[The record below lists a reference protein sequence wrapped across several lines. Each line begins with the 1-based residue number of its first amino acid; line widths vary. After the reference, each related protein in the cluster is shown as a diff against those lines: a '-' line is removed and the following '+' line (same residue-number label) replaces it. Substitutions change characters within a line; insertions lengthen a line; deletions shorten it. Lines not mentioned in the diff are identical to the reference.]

1 MNRGLL
7 FSFIVLLATFVTG
20 SGYQLFSHDQ
30 EVIGKITKVD
40 NSRLYTVGTA
50 QLGEQILTIKIL
62 YGEHKGREVSARNIL
77 TGSMEYDELYDQG
90 NKVLAALQVNDSSA
104 SARVLA
110 HFRLP
115 VLGGLF
121 TLFAIFLIA
130 YARTVGVKSLV
141 SFVGS
146 VIIIWKLLIPNLLN
160 GASPLLWCWITLVIL
175 SALIIFSVAGLNRIA
190 AGAFCGTIA
199 GLIITSI
206 ASIVLGDML
215 HLNGMTQ
222 PLAQPLLFETSM
234 NLNMLHILYAAVV
247 IGASGA
253 AMDIAMDMAATMDEV
268 QKNNPAITRK
278 ELIRSGFNVGNV
290 VIGTMTTTLLLAY
303 SGGYL
308 TLLMLFM
315 SRDTSLLQIMNMKLV
330 SVEIARTLIGSIALV
345 IVAPL
350 TAYICGWLYCSAGK
364 PTENNQPLADIS

>member
-7 FSFIVLLATFVTG
+7 LSFVVLLATFITG
-20 SGYQLFSHDQ
+20 SGYQFFGHEQ
-30 EVIGKITKVD
+30 EVIGKITSVD

-50 QLGEQILTIKIL
+50 QLGEQALKIKVL
-62 YGEHKGREVSARNIL
+62 HGEYKGRVVNTSNML
-77 TGSMEYDELYDQG
+77 TGSMEYDELYHTG
-90 NKVLAALQVNDSSA
+90 NNVLAALQINDTHI
-104 SARVLA
+104 SARTLA

-115 VLGGLF
+115 VLGSLF
-121 TLFAIFLIA
+121 TMFAILLIA
-130 YARTVGVKSLV
+130 YAKSVGVKSLI

-146 VIIIWKLLIPNLLN
+146 IIVIWTLLIPNLLN
-160 GASPLLWCWITLVIL
+160 GSSPLFWCWVTLVIL
-175 SALIIFSVAGLNRIA
+175 SALIIFSVAGFNRTA
-190 AGAFCGTIA
+190 AGAYCGTMA

-206 ASIVLGDML
+206 ASVVLGDML

-222 PLAQPLLFETSM
+222 PMSQPLLFETSM

-268 QKNNPAITRK
+268 QKNNPGITRK

-315 SRDTSLLQIMNMKLV
+315 SRNTSLLQIINMKLV

-350 TAYICGWLYCSAGK
+350 TAYICGWLYCSSKAT
-364 PTENNQPLADIS
+364 TEDDQPLTNIG

>member
-7 FSFIVLLATFVTG
+7 LSFLVLLITFISG
-20 SGYQLFSHDQ
+20 SGYDFFQQDR
-30 EVIGKITKVD
+30 EVIGKITEVD

-50 QLGEQILTIKIL
+50 QLGEQVLTIKIL
-62 YGEHKGREVSARNIL
+62 HGEHKDKVVNAHNIL
-77 TGSMEYDELYDQG
+77 TGSMEYDELYSPG
-90 NKVLAALQVNDSSA
+90 NKVLAALQLNDTSI

-115 VLGGLF
+115 VLGSL
-121 TLFAIFLIA
+121 LAVFAIFLIA
-130 YARTVGVKSLV
+130 YAKSVGVKSLF
-141 SFVGS
+141 SFLGS
-146 VIIIWKLLIPNLLN
+146 VVVIWKLLIPNLLN
-160 GASPLLWCWITLVIL
+160 GSSPLFWCWITLVIL
-175 SALIIFSVAGLNRIA
+175 SALIIFSVAGFNRIA
-190 AGAFCGTIA
+190 ASAYCGTMA

-206 ASIVLGDML
+206 ASIMLGDML

-222 PLAQPLLFETSM
+222 PMSQPLLFESGM
-234 NLNMLHILYAAVV
+234 SLNMLHILYAAIV

-278 ELIRSGFNVGNV
+278 ELIRSGFKVGNV

-315 SRDTSLLQIMNMKLV
+315 SRNTSLLQIMNMKLV

-350 TAYICGWLYCSAGK
+350 TAYICGWLYCSTRQT
-364 PTENNQPLADIS
+364 TEEKQPLTNTV

>member
-7 FSFIVLLATFVTG
+7 LSFLVLLATFITG
-20 SGYQLFSHDQ
+20 SGYQFFEHDQ
-30 EVIGKITKVD
+30 EVIGNITEVD

-50 QLGEQILTIKIL
+50 QLGEQLLKIEILH
-62 YGEHKGREVSARNIL
+62 GEHRGRVVDARNSL
-77 TGSMEYDELYDQG
+77 TGSMEYDELYKPD
-90 NKVLAALQVNDSSA
+90 NKVLAALQVNDTA
-104 SARVLA
+104 ISARALA

-115 VLGGLF
+115 ILGALF
-121 TLFAIFLIA
+121 TVFAIFLIA
-130 YARTVGVKSLV
+130 YAKSVGVKSLV

-146 VIIIWKLLIPNLLN
+146 VIVIWKLLIPNLLN
-160 GASPLLWCWITLVIL
+160 GSSPLLWCWITLVIL
-175 SALIIFSVAGLNRIA
+175 SALIIFSVAGFNRIA
-190 AGAFCGTIA
+190 ASAFCGTMA

-206 ASIVLGDML
+206 ASVVLGNML

-222 PLAQPLLFETSM
+222 PMSQPLLFETGM

-268 QKNNPAITRK
+268 QKNNPDITRK

-315 SRDTSLLQIMNMKLV
+315 SRNTSLLQIMNMKLV
-330 SVEIARTLIGSIALV
+330 SVEVARTLIGSIALV

-350 TAYICGWLYCSAGK
+350 TAYICGWLYCSSK
-364 PTENNQPLADIS
+364 TEIPEKQPVGWVE